1 MKKFITGLLAMVMM
15 LSLLPVHT
23 VKAVEKEDRVL
34 VVGAALNE
42 EEISRTKELLSIAKE
57 DTIEVHKVTGEDI
70 YRFLDQKDVP
80 DSVMVSS
87 VLVKFNTSDG
97 VRTAIETPQ
106 AITDVKSYQ
115 YSNAAITAGLKDC
128 EVRVASISPVTGE
141 SALTGIYKAAEVYGI
156 RLDQDRL
163 IAGNDELETV
173 QDIEKNNT
181 ENKDFNSEDFS
192 KALTQIK
199 LEITNQV
206 DQSSKT
212 EINTGDIV
220 VIINNALDKYDLN
233 LSEEDINKLA
243 QMLDKYKDT
252 LNSDNLQEVRDQLE
266 EFGKKTWDLATDAF
280 KKAEEIG
287 LWDKIV
293 NFFRDLIKSIQD
305 MF

>member
-1 MKKFITGLLAMVMM
+1 M
-15 LSLLPVHT
+15 
-23 VKAVEKEDRVL
+23 
-34 VVGAALNE
+34 NE

>member
-15 LSLLPVHT
+15 LSVLPVHR

-42 EEISRTKELLSIAKE
+42 EEISQTKELLSIAKE

-70 YRFLDQKDVP
+70 YRFLNQKDVS

-128 EVRVASISPVTGE
+128 EVRVASIRPVTGE

-156 RLDQDRL
+156 QLDQDRL

-173 QDIEKNNT
+173 QDIEKSNT

-220 VIINNALDKYDLN
+220 VIINNVLDKYDLN

-243 QMLDKYKDT
+243 EMLDKYKDT

-280 KKAEEIG
+280 KKAEEMG

>member
-128 EVRVASISPVTGE
+128 EVRVASIRPVTGE

-156 RLDQDRL
+156 KLDQDRL

-243 QMLDKYKDT
+243 EMLDKYKDT

-280 KKAEEIG
+280 KKAEEMG

>member
-15 LSLLPVHT
+15 LSVLPVHR

-42 EEISRTKELLSIAKE
+42 EEISRTKELLSIVKE

-128 EVRVASISPVTGE
+128 EVRVASIRPVTGE

-156 RLDQDRL
+156 QLDQDRL

-243 QMLDKYKDT
+243 EMLDKYKDT

-266 EFGKKTWDLATDAF
+266 EFGKMTWDLATDAF
-280 KKAEEIG
+280 KTAEEMG

>member
-15 LSLLPVHT
+15 LSVLPVHR

-42 EEISRTKELLSIAKE
+42 EEISQTKELLSIAKE

-70 YRFLDQKDVP
+70 YRFLNQKDVS

-128 EVRVASISPVTGE
+128 EVRVASIRPVTGE

-156 RLDQDRL
+156 QLDQDRL

-220 VIINNALDKYDLN
+220 VIINNVLDKYDLN

-243 QMLDKYKDT
+243 EMLDKYKDT

-280 KKAEEIG
+280 KKAEEMG